1 MRYADIY
8 KFDISNGIGIRVSLF
23 VQGCPFHCKG
33 CFNPETWDFKGGLQ
47 YDHKVNNYLMSLCDH
62 EYVSGLSILGG
73 EPLSSRNVGTVM
85 GICDQFKKLFPNKNI
100 WVWTGY
106 TMEELNERCKS
117 ENDLMYLLYGNTI
130 TGANKP
136 DLSKQIGLVD
146 TLIDGQFKED
156 KKDLSLLW
164 RGSSNQRIWTNKNGI
179 WINN

>member
-1 MRYADIY
+1 
-8 KFDISNGIGIRVSLF
+8 
-23 VQGCPFHCKG
+23 
-33 CFNPETWDFKGGLQ
+33 
-47 YDHKVNNYLMSLCDH
+47 MSLCDH

-164 RGSSNQRIWTNKNGI
+164 RGSSNQRI
-179 WINN
+179 